1 MVNLDH
7 RKYHKELMLRARVRI
22 QTDKKQTVGNWKY
35 MDNWDVT
42 GFSFD
47 SDKLRKWHD
56 FLNQTLSKVKLS
68 QSNPDFSK
76 KQQWQKC

>member
-1 MVNLDH
+1 MANLDN

-22 QTDKKQTVGNWKY
+22 QTDKTQTVGNWKY

-47 SDKLRKWHD
+47 SD
-56 FLNQTLSKVKLS
+56 
-68 QSNPDFSK
+68 
-76 KQQWQKC
+76 